1 MVEGST
7 QKLYRNPKKKQKKE
21 RTELQSFLDR
31 HDKNKSYTQGPEKK
45 KAATSCCYC
54 NLSVCLSASGL

>member
-7 QKLYRNPKKKQKKE
+7 QKLYRNPKKKKQKK
-21 RTELQSFLDR
+21 ELQSFLDR
-31 HDKNKSYTQGPEKK
+31 QGKNKSYTQGPEKK